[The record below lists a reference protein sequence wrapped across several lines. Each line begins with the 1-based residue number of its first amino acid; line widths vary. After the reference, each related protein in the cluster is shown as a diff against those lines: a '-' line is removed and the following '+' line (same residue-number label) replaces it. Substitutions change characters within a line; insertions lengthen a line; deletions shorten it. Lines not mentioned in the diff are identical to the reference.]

1 MYHVK
6 HVPESFVSELSR
18 QFLVAKVTAILL
30 FAYEKKLLVSYVD
43 LAKATGEF
51 SGGGQLA
58 SALGEVM
65 ENFRNYDEPELLP
78 AIVSKNGGGTPLGPG
93 EGFYRM
99 AEQLGYGNTGDKVL
113 TNRPAAEQYDFWLG
127 ALKKLGY
134 DLSNLRFI

>member
-6 HVPESFVSELSR
+6 HVPDSFTSELSR

-30 FAYEKKLLVSYVD
+30 FAHEKKLLVSYVD

-51 SGGGQLA
+51 SGGSALA

-65 ENFRNYDEPELLP
+65 ENCHREGLELLP
-78 AIVSKNGGGTPLGPG
+78 AIVSKSDGGSPVGPG
-93 EGFYRM
+93 DGFYRM
-99 AEQLGYGNTGDKVL
+99 AEHLGYGNTADKVL
-113 TNRPAAEQYDFWLG
+113 TNRPESEQFQFWLD

-134 DLSNLRFI
+134 DDLVRLRFI